1 MHDKLKEEKKTNW
14 IIVTRKLQ
22 KKSVL
27 YICMVCFNNVL
38 IIAQR
43 INKTKNEIKKNNMY
57 RLIFS
62 RIKNLKL

>member
-1 MHDKLKEEKKTNW
+1 
-14 IIVTRKLQ
+14 
-22 KKSVL
+22 
-27 YICMVCFNNVL
+27 MVCFNNVL

>member
-1 MHDKLKEEKKTNW
+1 MHDKLKEEKK
-14 IIVTRKLQ
+14 KLTELSWQ
-22 KKSVL
+22 ENYKKKVFS
-27 YICMVCFNNVL
+27 ICMVCFNNVL